1 MILPYVGFFP
11 WEIIFLLLAD
21 AFFLWFGDYNLK
33 LNARKRKVVKNPQHI
48 TVYFVLKI
56 VL

>member
-21 AFFLWFGDYNLK
+21 AFILWFGDYNLK
-33 LNARKRKVVKNPQHI
+33 LNARKRKVVKKLN
-48 TVYFVLKI
+48 T
-56 VL
+56 

>member
-21 AFFLWFGDYNLK
+21 AFFFFYGLESKTWN
-33 LNARKRKVVKNPQHI
+33 
-48 TVYFVLKI
+48 
-56 VL
+56 